1 MLNEARV
8 QINRKNILFHV
19 VSKNKPL
26 FSGQIQILC
35 RDIKNLDCL
44 QNENFTMDESIASD
58 KMLVM
63 DLIIE
68 RIMRERDHLEDII
81 EDIDRL
87 VRKYN

>member
-1 MLNEARV
+1 
-8 QINRKNILFHV
+8 
-19 VSKNKPL
+19 
-26 FSGQIQILC
+26 
-35 RDIKNLDCL
+35 
-44 QNENFTMDESIASD
+44 MDESFASD

-87 VRKYN
+87 IRKYN

>member
-1 MLNEARV
+1 
-8 QINRKNILFHV
+8 
-19 VSKNKPL
+19 
-26 FSGQIQILC
+26 
-35 RDIKNLDCL
+35 
-44 QNENFTMDESIASD
+44 MDEFFASD

-87 VRKYN
+87 IRKYN